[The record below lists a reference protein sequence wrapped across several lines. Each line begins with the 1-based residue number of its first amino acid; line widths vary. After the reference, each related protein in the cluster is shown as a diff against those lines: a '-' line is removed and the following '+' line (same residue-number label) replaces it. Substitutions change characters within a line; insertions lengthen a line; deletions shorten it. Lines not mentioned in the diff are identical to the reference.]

1 MLHNGLAFEAHPQN
15 TLVRISVRPPS
26 EDGPNPSARVVGFVI
41 RDLGGIRVHP
51 PTLNAS
57 IASSSPS
64 SPPFEFLPEHCI
76 VTSTVQEAAKKLY
89 HTLIHNQLQRLIRVL
104 GLYYDGRGWE
114 IVRREIE
121 RNVGRDTWLWTVW
134 MEGEGGRI
142 ESVQGKCLLRMK
154 MQGLYRDV
162 SCIHS
167 LLLCWYLCARL
178 FGWV

>member
-1 MLHNGLAFEAHPQN
+1 M
-15 TLVRISVRPPS
+15 RPPS
-26 EDGPNPSARVVGFVI
+26 EEYPNPSPRVLGFVI

-57 IASSSPS
+57 ISSSLS
-64 SPPFEFLPEHCI
+64 SSPFEFLPEHCI

-89 HTLIHNQLQRLIRVL
+89 HTLVHNQLQRLVRVL
-104 GLYYDGRGWE
+104 GLHYDGRGWE

-121 RNVGRDTWLWTVW
+121 RNVGRDTWLWKVW
-134 MEGEGGRI
+134 MEGEGGRQV

-162 SCIHS
+162 SCNSQVSRCAGTNYFAYS
-167 LLLCWYLCARL
+167 LNVVRIRRVPEPYSIQAGGRK
-178 FGWV
+178 